1 MRAMRRYYDIRF
13 GDGMK
18 YTSTIPTVRKMRQS
32 IGRLIRSETDRGVAI
47 IMDRRVAGL
56 KDIDAELC
64 QDIPSKEREFF
75 SYSKY
80 DL

>member
-1 MRAMRRYYDIRF
+1 MRS
-13 GDGMK
+13 
-18 YTSTIPTVRKMRQS
+18 STFCRNSGEQNGT
-32 IGRLIRSETDRGVAI
+32 GETAETDRGVAI